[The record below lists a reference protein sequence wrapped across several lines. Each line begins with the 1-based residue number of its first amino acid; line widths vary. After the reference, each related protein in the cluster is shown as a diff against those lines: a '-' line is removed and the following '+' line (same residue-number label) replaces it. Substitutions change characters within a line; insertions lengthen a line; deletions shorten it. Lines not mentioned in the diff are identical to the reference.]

1 MKQKIFI
8 FAVMVMALSQIT
20 GNVFAQKS
28 KADDPKMNWW
38 KEAKFGM
45 FIHWGLYSVPAGI
58 YQGKDIPGIGEW
70 IMNTAKIPV
79 AEYAR
84 YATQF
89 NPTSF
94 NADEW
99 VKLAKEA
106 GMKYLVI
113 TSKHHDG
120 FALFDSKASDYDIMD
135 ATPFKRDIIKEMAA
149 ACKKYGIH
157 FGLYYSQ
164 DQDWHQKG
172 GGVCG
177 KHWDKAQ
184 DGNFDEYLDRIAV
197 PQVKEILTAYN
208 PEIIWWDTPCT
219 ITKEGAAKFAPILA
233 KYPKL
238 ITNNRLG
245 GGIDGDLETPE
256 QFIPATGIPGK
267 NWESCMTMNDTW
279 GFKKNDHNWKSTEM
293 LVRNLIDI
301 ASKGGNYLL
310 NVGPTQMGLIP
321 DASIERLK
329 EVGAWMKINGEA
341 IYGTTASPFN
351 DIVWGRV
358 TQKQSGK
365 NTKLYLNV
373 FDWPAS
379 GKLVISGLENK
390 IVKAYPLA
398 SSKTKLSIEAKDAD
412 KQIDIS
418 GVKQT
423 PNATVIVLE
432 ISGKPLVNKTPEI
445 KAESSV
451 FINQVSFEI
460 TTDIKNGS
468 VYFTADG
475 SEPSVNSKLAKGKM
489 TLNATGNLIVRA
501 RTYVNGKPMT
511 GIAVSEFKQQDP
523 MAAAYESKP
532 GLKFRYYE
540 GIWENLPDFSKL
552 APQKTGTVEN
562 FALGEKMRNEDFAF
576 VFDGFINI
584 IETGVYTFYLSSND
598 GSRLILDDQKMLDND
613 GKHTMEEKSLSIALS
628 SGLHKISVQYF
639 QSGGGDGLT
648 LTWKALGKD
657 KTTIDKSLLSH

>member
-1 MKQKIFI
+1 MKRRII
-8 FAVMVMALSQIT
+8 LLAVAFLFLLQSA
-20 GNVFAQKS
+20 GNTFAQKS

-45 FIHWGLYSVPAGI
+45 FIHWGIYSVPAGVYHEKEI
-58 YQGKDIPGIGEW
+58 DGIGEW
-70 IMNTAKIPV
+70 IMNNAKIPV
-79 AEYAR
+79 DEYAG
-84 YATQF
+84 YAKQF

-94 NADEW
+94 NAEEW
-99 VKLAKEA
+99 VKLATEA

-120 FALFDSKASDYDIMD
+120 FAMFNSKVSDYDVMD
-135 ATPFKRDIIKEMAA
+135 ATPFKRDIIGEMAA

-177 KHWDKAQ
+177 THWDKVQ

-245 GGIDGDLETPE
+245 GGVDGDLETPE

-293 LVRNLIDI
+293 IVRNLIDI

-329 EVGAWMKINGEA
+329 EVGAWMKVNGEA
-341 IYGTTASPFN
+341 IYGTSASPFS
-351 DIVWGRV
+351 DITWGRV
-358 TQKQSGK
+358 TQKKAGK
-365 NTKLYLNV
+365 NTKLYLNI
-373 FDWPAS
+373 FDWPTD

-390 IVKAYPLA
+390 VVKAYPLA
-398 SSKTKLSIEAKDAD
+398 NPKSILKTEAKDAD
-412 KQIDIS
+412 KMIDLS
-418 GVKQT
+418 AVKQT
-423 PNATVIVLE
+423 PIATVIVLE
-432 ISGKPLVNKTPEI
+432 INGKPVVNNKPAI
-445 KAESSV
+445 KSESSA
-451 FINQVSFEI
+451 FIDKVSLEI
-460 TTDIKNGS
+460 TSDTKNGL
-468 VYFTADG
+468 VYCTVDG
-475 SEPSVNSKLAKGKM
+475 SEPTVSSQLAKGKLL
-489 TLNATGNLIVRA
+489 LNGKGDLVVKA
-501 RTYVNGKPMT
+501 RTYVNGKPVS
-511 GIAVSEFKQQDP
+511 GIAISEFKQQEP
-523 MAAAYESKP
+523 MAAVYESKP
-532 GLKFRYYE
+532 GLKYRYYE
-540 GIWENLPDFSKL
+540 GNWGKLPDFSKL
-552 APQKTGTVEN
+552 TAIKSGVTASFTLAEKGKPEN
-562 FALGEKMRNEDFAF
+562 YGF
-576 VFDGFINI
+576 VFDGFVKVP
-584 IETGVYTFYLSSND
+584 ETGVYTFYLSSDD
-598 GSRLILDDQKMLDND
+598 GSRLIIDDQKTLDND
-613 GKHTMEEKSLSIALS
+613 GKHAMEEKSFSLALS
-628 SGLHKISVQYF
+628 AGLHKISVQFF
-639 QSGGGDGLT
+639 QESGSEGLK
-648 LTWKALGKD
+648 LEWKPLGKD
-657 KTTIDKSLLSH
+657 KSTIDNSVLSH

>member
-1 MKQKIFI
+1 MKRKEII
-8 FAVMVMALSQIT
+8 FAIGLFVLIHVCNPI
-20 GNVFAQKS
+20 FAQKS

-45 FIHWGLYSVPAGI
+45 FIHWGLYSVPAGV
-58 YQGKDIPGIGEW
+58 YQGNEIGGIGEW
-70 IMNTAKIPV
+70 IMKNASIPV
-79 AEYAR
+79 EEYAG
-84 YATQF
+84 YAKQF

-99 VKLAKEA
+99 VKLARKA

-120 FALFDSKASDYDIMD
+120 FALFNSKVSDYDIID
-135 ATPFKRDIIKEMAA
+135 ATPFKRDIIGEMAA

-177 KHWDKAQ
+177 THWDKAQ

-245 GGIDGDLETPE
+245 GGVDGDLETPE

-293 LVRNLIDI
+293 IVRNLIDI

-329 EVGAWMKINGEA
+329 EVGAWMKVNGEA
-341 IYGTTASPFN
+341 IYGTSASPFSE
-351 DIVWGRV
+351 ITWGRV
-358 TQKQSGK
+358 TQKKSGK
-365 NTKLYLNV
+365 NTILYLNV
-373 FDWPAS
+373 FDWPTD
-379 GKLVISGLENK
+379 GKLVVSGLENK
-390 IVKAYPLA
+390 IIKVYPLA
-398 SSKTKLSIEAKDAD
+398 NPSNKLQTEAKNAD
-412 KQIDIS
+412 RLIDLS
-418 GVKQT
+418 TVKQS
-423 PNATVIVLE
+423 PIATVIVVE
-432 ISGKPLVNKTPEI
+432 ISGKPVINNKPVI
-445 KAESSV
+445 NSESST
-451 FINQVSFEI
+451 FIDKISIEI
-460 TTDIKNGS
+460 TSDTKDGMIYYT
-468 VYFTADG
+468 VDG
-475 SEPSVNSKLAKGKM
+475 SEPTVNSQLSKGKM
-489 TLNATGNLIVRA
+489 ILQGKGTLIVKA
-501 RTYVNGKPMT
+501 RTYVNGKPVS
-511 GIAVSEFKQQDP
+511 GIAVSEFKQQEP
-523 MAAAYESKP
+523 MAAIYESKQ
-532 GLKFRYYE
+532 GLKYRYYE
-540 GIWENLPDFSKL
+540 GNWSKLPDFSKL
-552 APQKTGTVEN
+552 SVVKSGVTASLSLAEKNRPEN
-562 FALGEKMRNEDFAF
+562 YGF
-576 VFDGFINI
+576 VFDGFINVP
-584 IETGVYTFYLSSND
+584 ETSVYSFYLTSDD
-598 GSRLILDDQKMLDND
+598 GSRLIIDEQKTLDND
-613 GKHTMEEKSLSIALS
+613 GKHGMEEKSFPLALS
-628 SGLHKISVQYF
+628 AGLHKISVQFF
-639 QSGGGDGLT
+639 QESGGEGLK
-648 LTWKALGKD
+648 LEWKPLGKE
-657 KTTIDKSLLSH
+657 KSTLDHTFLTH

>member
-1 MKQKIFI
+1 MKRKVLII
-8 FAVMVMALSQIT
+8 SAVLLILFQTVSP
-20 GNVFAQKS
+20 VYAQKS
-28 KADDPKMNWW
+28 KADDPKMDWW

-45 FIHWGLYSVPAGI
+45 FIHWGLYSVPAGVYHEKEI
-58 YQGKDIPGIGEW
+58 GGIGEW
-70 IMNTAKIPV
+70 IMNNAKIPV
-79 AEYAR
+79 AEYAG
-84 YATQF
+84 YAKQF

-94 NADEW
+94 NAEEW

-120 FALFDSKASDYDIMD
+120 FAMFNSKVSDYDIMD
-135 ATPFKRDIIKEMAA
+135 ATPFKRDIIGEMAA

-177 KHWDKAQ
+177 THWDKAQ
-184 DGNFDEYLDRIAV
+184 DGSFDEYLDRIAV

-245 GGIDGDLETPE
+245 GGVDGDLETPE

-293 LVRNLIDI
+293 IVRNLIDI

-329 EVGAWMKINGEA
+329 EVGAWMRLNGEA

-351 DIVWGRV
+351 DITWGRV
-358 TQKQSGK
+358 TQKKAGSL
-365 NTKLYLNV
+365 TKLYLNV
-373 FDWPAS
+373 FDWPAN
-379 GKLVISGLENK
+379 GKLVVSGLDNK

-398 SSKTKLSIEAKDAD
+398 SPKMMLKTEALEAD
-412 KQIDIS
+412 KLIDVS
-418 GVKQT
+418 TVKQT
-423 PNATVIVLE
+423 PIATVIVLE
-432 ISGKPLVNKTPEI
+432 ITGKPIVNKKPEI
-445 KAESSV
+445 KSESSV
-451 FINQVSFEI
+451 FIDKVSVEI
-460 TTDIKNGS
+460 TSDTKNG
-468 VYFTADG
+468 VIYYTTDG
-475 SEPSVNSKLAKGKM
+475 TEPTVNAQLAKGKM
-489 TLNATGNLIVRA
+489 LLNGNGNLILKA
-501 RTYVNGKPMT
+501 RTYVNGK
-511 GIAVSEFKQQDP
+511 AVSGTAVSVFKQQEP
-523 MAAAYESKP
+523 MAAVYESKP
-532 GLKFRYYE
+532 GLKYKYFE
-540 GIWENLPDFSKL
+540 GTWDKLPDFTKL
-552 APQKTGTVEN
+552 MPVKTGVVDNVT
-562 FALGEKMRNEDFAF
+562 LSEKKKSSDYGF
-576 VFDGFINI
+576 VFDGFISVP
-584 IETGVYTFYLSSND
+584 ETSVYTFFLTSDD
-598 GSRLILDDQKMLDND
+598 GSRLVIDGETLDND
-613 GKHTMEEKSLSIALS
+613 GKHAMEEKSLGLALS
-628 SGLHKISVQYF
+628 AGLHKISVQFF
-639 QSGGGDGLT
+639 QGSGGEGLS
-648 LTWKALGKD
+648 LEWKPLGK
-657 KTTIDKSLLSH
+657 TRYSIDKSVLSH

>member
-1 MKQKIFI
+1 MKRKTLTISLLILILFQ
-8 FAVMVMALSQIT
+8 SIT
-20 GNVFAQKS
+20 SSFAQKS

-58 YQGKDIPGIGEW
+58 YQGKEIPNIGEW
-70 IMNTAKIPV
+70 IMKNGNIPV
-79 AEYAR
+79 AEYSAF
-84 YATQF
+84 AKQF

-120 FALFDSKASDYDIMD
+120 FAMFDSKVSDYDVMD

-164 DQDWHQKG
+164 DQDWHQAG

-177 KHWDKAQ
+177 SHWDKAQ
-184 DGNFDEYLDRIAV
+184 DGSFDSYLDRIAV
-197 PQVKEILTAYN
+197 PQVQEILSAYN

-245 GGIDGDLETPE
+245 GGVDGDLETPE

-279 GFKKNDHNWKSTEM
+279 GFKKNDNNWKSTEM

-321 DASIERLK
+321 DASIERLR
-329 EVGAWMKINGEA
+329 EVGTWMKVNGEA
-341 IYGTTASPFN
+341 IYGTSASPFRDN
-351 DIVWGRV
+351 IWGRV
-358 TQKQSGK
+358 TQKNVGK

-373 FDWPAS
+373 FDWPAD
-379 GKLVISGLENK
+379 GKLVVSGLENK
-390 IVKAYPLA
+390 ILKAYPLA
-398 SSKTKLSIEAKDAD
+398 SPKTFLKTEAKDAD
-412 KQIDIS
+412 DFIDVS
-418 GVKQT
+418 AVPQT
-423 PNATVIVLE
+423 KIATVIVVE
-432 ISGKPLVNKTPEI
+432 ISGKPVVNTKPEI
-445 KAESSV
+445 KAENAV
-451 FINQVSFEI
+451 FIDRVSLEI
-460 TTDIKNGS
+460 TSDTKNGA
-468 VYFTADG
+468 VYYTVDG
-475 SEPSVNSKLAKGKM
+475 SEPSANAQLAKGKM
-489 TLNATGNLIVRA
+489 ILNAKDNVIVKA
-501 RTYVNGKPMT
+501 RTYVNGKPVS
-511 GIAVSEFKQQDP
+511 GIALAEFKQQEP
-523 MAAAYESKP
+523 MAAVYESKP

-540 GIWENLPDFSKL
+540 GSWDKLPDFSKL
-552 APQKTGTVEN
+552 TPVKAGIAEN
-562 FALGEKMRNEDFAF
+562 FELAEKKKSENYGL
-576 VFDGFINI
+576 VFDGFINVT
-584 IETGVYTFYLSSND
+584 ETGIYTFYLSSDD
-598 GSRLILDDQKMLDND
+598 GSRLIIDDLKTLDND
-613 GKHTMEEKSLSIALS
+613 GQHAIEEKNYSLALS
-628 SGLHKISVQYF
+628 AGLHKISVQFF
-639 QSGGGDGLT
+639 QGSGGEGLT
-648 LTWKALGKD
+648 LAWRALGKD
-657 KTTIDKSLLSH
+657 KNAIEKSLLSH